1 MSLKHLLNLTQR
13 KKHLYALDVAETE
26 LFFFYGSL
34 MERYTNF
41 NRFIKRKVRSLR
53 VGYCRGYLYYLPMGF
68 PALIYPEDPCS
79 SLVAGELMTF
89 NDPLRA
95 MRLLDRLE
103 QFNPLAPAKSTY
115 IRKKLPVILEEE
127 GENGSELRQ
136 VEAWVYT
143 YPEEHLSTKHRR
155 QVRIECG
162 QWTSFRSKGQPE
174 QELQTMADRLRYC
187 DQTQRIIV
195 DSSMCA
201 EPVLN
206 TATHL
211 YGCQRFC
218 DRNRICAHNRA
229 LKNAQEDAGFVAPGC
244 APDLP
249 CSD

>member
-1 MSLKHLLNLTQR
+1 LTIKRLLNFSQR
-13 KKHLYALDVAETE
+13 KKQLCALDVADTD

-34 MERYTNF
+34 MERYANF
-41 NRFIKRKVRSLR
+41 NRFIKRRVRSLR
-53 VGYCRGYLYYLPMGF
+53 AGYCRGYLYYLPMGF
-68 PALIYPEDPCS
+68 PALIYPEDPCT

-89 NDPLRA
+89 DNPIRA

-103 QFNPLAPAKSTY
+103 HFNPLAPAKSTY

-127 GENGSELRQ
+127 GENGPELRQ
-136 VEAWVYT
+136 VDAWVYT
-143 YPEEHLSTKHRR
+143 YPEDHLSTRHRR

-162 QWTSFRSKGQPE
+162 QWSSFRSKGQPE
-174 QELQTMADRLRYC
+174 QELQTMATRLQYC
-187 DQTQRIIV
+187 DQTQSILV

-201 EPVLN
+201 EPVPGS
-206 TATHL
+206 ATHL

-229 LKNAQEDAGFVAPGC
+229 LKRAQEDAGFAVPGC
-244 APDLP
+244 VPDLS